1 MLIAGY
7 WTAVREQ
14 SGGRGGMGG
23 GEGVGVGRGGGEGR
37 GGGGGQKLLTIYQ
50 ISVITCKH
58 EDGVPID

>member
-7 WTAVREQ
+7 WTAAREQ

-23 GEGVGVGRGGGEGR
+23 EKGWGWGGGGEGR